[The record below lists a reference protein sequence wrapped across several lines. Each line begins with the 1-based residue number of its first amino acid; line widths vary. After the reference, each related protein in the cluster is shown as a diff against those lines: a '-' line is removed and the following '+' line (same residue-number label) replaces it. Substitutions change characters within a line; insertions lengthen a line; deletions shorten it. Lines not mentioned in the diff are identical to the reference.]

1 MSSVTPLASAD
12 GEFSFPPLEE
22 ARNIQFIK
30 FSTNDV
36 GDEVAIFKK
45 SGRGNAGSEIMFTR
59 QQLQEYTSAIKGSR
73 SVAKGKTLEFD
84 ERYYKHL
91 ERVLVEWVMGK

>member
-1 MSSVTPLASAD
+1 MSSVNPPVSAD
-12 GEFSFPPLEE
+12 GEFVFPTLKE

-30 FSTNDV
+30 FSTNNA

-45 SGRGNAGSEIMFTR
+45 SGRSNADSEIRFTR
-59 QQLQEYTSAIKGSR
+59 PQLQEYASAVKGSR

-91 ERVLVEWVMGK
+91 ERVLIEWVMGK

>member
-30 FSTNDV
+30 FSTNDA
-36 GDEVAIFKK
+36 GDEVAVFKK
-45 SGRGNAGSEIMFTR
+45 SRRSNADSDVIFTR
-59 QQLQEYTSAIKGSR
+59 PQLQEYVSAVKGAR

-84 ERYYKHL
+84 EMYYKHL